1 MKEILYYL
9 TTTDDPDYLFCPY
22 TEQELANMSGT
33 TSVSEVDEEEFMEYI
48 RSFGHTYG
56 VKPEFCTKENN
67 YTEKIT
73 VAMLNQ
79 TEIEKLSRNIMQRI
93 QQRVEKART
102 SLKYLDLKDVR
113 DISQTLCH
121 ISYLIYPRYK
131 TYFVISTDRYTIDG
145 NEVEL
150 IEFLAREKPQVLF
163 ITQLFE
169 CDFS

>member
-22 TEQELANMSGT
+22 TEQELANISGAI
-33 TSVSEVDEEEFMEYI
+33 SVSEVDEEEFMEYI

-56 VKPEFCTKENN
+56 VKPEFCTKEDN

-79 TEIEKLSRNIMQRI
+79 TEIEKLSRNIMQKI

-102 SLKYLDLKDVR
+102 SLKYLDLKDLR
-113 DISQTLCH
+113 DISQTL
-121 ISYLIYPRYK
+121 
-131 TYFVISTDRYTIDG
+131 DG

-169 CDFS
+169 CGFS

>member
-22 TEQELANMSGT
+22 TEQELANISGAI
-33 TSVSEVDEEEFMEYI
+33 SVSEVDEEEFMEYI

-93 QQRVEKART
+93 VP
-102 SLKYLDLKDVR
+102 SLIDVYSLVCR
-113 DISQTLCH
+113 
-121 ISYLIYPRYK
+121 
-131 TYFVISTDRYTIDG
+131 G
-145 NEVEL
+145 G
-150 IEFLAREKPQVLF
+150 LAFK
-163 ITQLFE
+163 IAHKI
-169 CDFS
+169 